1 MLQDKTVCCVCS
13 CGGAAALACEENG
26 RGASIRNSLLLFPFF
41 NRVLGIVVLFVMQV
55 IIDYMSS
62 PRTLEAGRIALSRL
76 PTRGSPRSSGGT
88 RFTLQASSKRP

>member
-26 RGASIRNSLLLFPFF
+26 RGTSIRNSLLLFPFF

-55 IIDYMSS
+55 TIDHMSS

-88 RFTLQASSKRP
+88 RFTLQASLKRP

>member
-26 RGASIRNSLLLFPFF
+26 RGASIRNSMLLFPFF
-41 NRVLGIVVLFVMQV
+41 NRVLGIVLFVMQV
-55 IIDYMSS
+55 TIDHMSS
-62 PRTLEAGRIALSRL
+62 PRTLEAGRIVLSRL

-88 RFTLQASSKRP
+88 RSTLQASSKRP